1 MSRASVK
8 LWHKPYMSIFM
19 NDKIPAE
26 NIDDQGYGEANVQSI
41 GGIRGAFADGLT
53 LIRVILTPVVMA
65 VIIMGWPEL
74 NAALLATFLLIIAA
88 LTDIWDDIIG
98 GSERSAARQFGW
110 FDDIADIVLIIGT
123 LMALLYV
130 VWKNGVLGWAFAVP
144 AVILIGREILV
155 GLLKGYEFSKFGW
168 PTTKWGWLKNTLTIF
183 AVCILLASPWLTA
196 WVDMQRIDDGNI
208 VEIFDAASPHVWI
221 AGQCLLWIAAIISAL
236 TGVAIIKGVSPEHD
250 KAA

>member
-1 MSRASVK
+1 
-8 LWHKPYMSIFM
+8 M
-19 NDKIPAE
+19 NDKNQTNDRGE
-26 NIDDQGYGEANVQSI
+26 LGYGEDRLESVS
-41 GGIRGAFADGLT
+41 GIRGAFADGLT

-65 VIIMGWPEL
+65 IIIMGWPEL

-123 LMALLYV
+123 LIALLFV
-130 VWKNGVLGWAFAVP
+130 VWRNGVLGWAFAVP
-144 AVILIGREILV
+144 ALLLISREIII
-155 GLLKGYEFSKFGW
+155 GLLKGYEFAKFGW

-208 VEIFDAASPHVWI
+208 VEIFDTASPHVWI
-221 AGQCLLWIAAIISAL
+221 AGQCLLWIAAVLSVF
-236 TGVAIIKGVSPEHD
+236 TGIAILKGVSPEHGE
-250 KAA
+250 AG

>member
-1 MSRASVK
+1 
-8 LWHKPYMSIFM
+8 M
-19 NDKIPAE
+19 NDKIHTSD
-26 NIDDQGYGEANVQSI
+26 IDNQGYGEGHVQSVS
-41 GGIRGAFADGLT
+41 GMRGAFADGLT

-65 VIIMGWPEL
+65 IIIMGWPEL

-123 LMALLYV
+123 LIALLYV
-130 VWKNGVLGWAFAVP
+130 VWQNGVLGWAFTVP
-144 AVILIGREILV
+144 ALLIIGREITV
-155 GLLKGYEFSKFGW
+155 GLLKGYEFSKYGW

-183 AVCILLASPWLTA
+183 AVCTLLSSPWLTA
-196 WVDMQRIDDGNI
+196 WIDMQRIDDGNI
-208 VEIFDAASPHVWI
+208 VEIFNTTSPHVWI
-221 AGQCLLWIAAIISAL
+221 AGQCLLWIAAIISVF
-236 TGVAIIKGVSPEHD
+236 TGIAILKGVSPEHD